1 MEYPHLSLKPSRPAS
16 RTPPRRFSRRANINV
31 PMQRGPYSRE
41 TTDISDQE
49 LRQILESE
57 NISGLPAPY
66 CLAPHYDGQGT
77 LPQNSLWSAP
87 AASPSL
93 AQRAAENALAT
104 SHQQQQQHYHQSVGH
119 ESNSSQ
125 SSPGGHDG
133 GNLGGGADGALAAT
147 ASAAENS
154 TAPRTPLPV
163 ATGEAS
169 RRRTRTTLTPYQLR
183 VLFRVWERTQY
194 PSSDLRFRLATNLM
208 MTPRNVQIW
217 FQNQRQK
224 TKERAEMRRRT
235 HSPSIHSTV
244 LANMGAT
251 QISHH
256 HAVHG
261 PNQHSPVHLLEYH
274 THDGHM
280 GAISMPGRSPPESPF
295 RYTHGPPPAP
305 PAIPPP
311 TSGYAIS
318 SSNAPRQTL
327 YYQESAVAS
336 GASSLQTTSPVSGVY
351 TMLTPPALYP
361 HSFSQQPPQ
370 RQHHIQPRAAPL
382 HSVSY
387 PHPHHL
393 PHHLSLQPPS
403 LPPMQPP
410 SSQPRTPRHPQ
421 HHLHHQRHLSQPHA
435 LHYTPARTPSSLVP
449 SSLQKHADQN
459 PYYSPS
465 LQGRDA
471 LASEKG
477 SETGYSQQILP
488 HTPLPSDGAQYLIP
502 SPSTPT
508 FAAEQLAQQQSPSPL
523 TPRRRFPSPP
533 LSSSMHSLSMAPVS
547 GPSGLSSQ
555 TLREHPAGR
564 RARLADI
571 LNPITSAV
579 TSGEVSGT
587 KGAPDDRDQ
596 QRGVGSQLGPLPSL
610 GVVLANVQSA
620 EETRSDAELPE
631 APLDAASSTSTSTAA
646 VDKWRPW

>member
-1 MEYPHLSLKPSRPAS
+1 
-16 RTPPRRFSRRANINV
+16 
-31 PMQRGPYSRE
+31 MQRGPYSRE

-147 ASAAENS
+147 AAAAENS

-261 PNQHSPVHLLEYH
+261 PNQHSPVHLLEFH

-280 GAISMPGRSPPESPF
+280 SAISMPGRSPPESPF

-336 GASSLQTTSPVSGVY
+336 GASSLQTTSPVS
-351 TMLTPPALYP
+351 
-361 HSFSQQPPQ
+361 
-370 RQHHIQPRAAPL
+370 
-382 HSVSY
+382 
-387 PHPHHL
+387 
-393 PHHLSLQPPS
+393 
-403 LPPMQPP
+403 
-410 SSQPRTPRHPQ
+410 
-421 HHLHHQRHLSQPHA
+421 
-435 LHYTPARTPSSLVP
+435 
-449 SSLQKHADQN
+449 
-459 PYYSPS
+459 
-465 LQGRDA
+465 
-471 LASEKG
+471 
-477 SETGYSQQILP
+477 
-488 HTPLPSDGAQYLIP
+488 
-502 SPSTPT
+502 
-508 FAAEQLAQQQSPSPL
+508 
-523 TPRRRFPSPP
+523 
-533 LSSSMHSLSMAPVS
+533 
-547 GPSGLSSQ
+547 
-555 TLREHPAGR
+555 
-564 RARLADI
+564 
-571 LNPITSAV
+571 
-579 TSGEVSGT
+579 
-587 KGAPDDRDQ
+587 
-596 QRGVGSQLGPLPSL
+596 
-610 GVVLANVQSA
+610 
-620 EETRSDAELPE
+620 
-631 APLDAASSTSTSTAA
+631 
-646 VDKWRPW
+646 

>member
-1 MEYPHLSLKPSRPAS
+1 
-16 RTPPRRFSRRANINV
+16 
-31 PMQRGPYSRE
+31 MQRGPYSRE

-93 AQRAAENALAT
+93 AQRAAENALAS
-104 SHQQQQQHYHQSVGH
+104 SHQQQHQHYHQSVGH

-133 GNLGGGADGALAAT
+133 GNLGGGVDGALAAT
-147 ASAAENS
+147 AAAAENS
-154 TAPRTPLPV
+154 AAPRTPLPV
-163 ATGEAS
+163 ATGETS

-251 QISHH
+251 QIPHH
-256 HAVHG
+256 HPAHG
-261 PNQHSPVHLLEYH
+261 PSQHSPVHLLEFH

-311 TSGYAIS
+311 TSD
-318 SSNAPRQTL
+318 
-327 YYQESAVAS
+327 
-336 GASSLQTTSPVSGVY
+336 
-351 TMLTPPALYP
+351 
-361 HSFSQQPPQ
+361 Q
-370 RQHHIQPRAAPL
+370 R
-382 HSVSY
+382 
-387 PHPHHL
+387 
-393 PHHLSLQPPS
+393 
-403 LPPMQPP
+403 
-410 SSQPRTPRHPQ
+410 
-421 HHLHHQRHLSQPHA
+421 
-435 LHYTPARTPSSLVP
+435 
-449 SSLQKHADQN
+449 

-465 LQGRDA
+465 LHGGDV

-477 SETGYSQQILP
+477 SEAGYSQHILP
-488 HTPLPSDGAQYLIP
+488 HTPLPSDAAQYLIP

-523 TPRRRFPSPP
+523 TPRRRLPSPP

-555 TLREHPAGR
+555 TLREHPASR
-564 RARLADI
+564 RARLVDI

-579 TSGEVSGT
+579 ASSEASGMKGTS
-587 KGAPDDRDQ
+587 DNRDQ
-596 QRGVGSQLGPLPSL
+596 QRDTGSQLGPLPSL

-620 EETRSDAELPE
+620 EDTSSE
-631 APLDAASSTSTSTAA
+631 APFDAASSTSTSTAA